1 MHDYWKNHSFEYTVK
16 DYRSGLLFP
25 SPEDFPNPG
34 IEPRSPALQVNSL
47 LSEPPGKALSAL
59 GKDLKLRVKREV
71 RSLG

>member
-47 LSEPPGKALSAL
+47 LSEPPGEALPAL